1 MRDYNPNHIKYARA
15 LRKNMTFPEREL
27 WYHFLK
33 DYPVRFRRQAP
44 LGNYIA
50 DFYCAKAK
58 LVIEL
63 DGYYHGIE
71 QQMAD
76 DAQRT
81 KDLEKMGL
89 RVLRFQNK
97 DVVKNLYGVTMEID
111 RVVKERLEQRE
122 TTPPSACAAT
132 SPGKGRSNRGPAG
145 QPDKGNTIAEI

>member
-1 MRDYNPNHIKYARA
+1 
-15 LRKNMTFPEREL
+15 MTFPEREL

-71 QQMAD
+71 QQMAG
-76 DAQRT
+76 DALRT
-81 KDLEKMGL
+81 KDLEKMGQ

-145 QPDKGNTIAEI
+145 QPDKGNTIAKI

>member
-1 MRDYNPNHIKYARA
+1 
-15 LRKNMTFPEREL
+15 MTFPEREL

-63 DGYYHGIE
+63 DGDYHGIE
-71 QQMAD
+71 QQMED

-81 KDLEKMGL
+81 RDLEQMGL
-89 RVLRFQNK
+89 RVLRFQNR
-97 DVVKNLYGVTMEID
+97 DVVKNLYGVTLEID
-111 RVVKERLEQRE
+111 RVVKERVGRKE
-122 TTPPSACAAT
+122 TTPQ
-132 SPGKGRSNRGPAG
+132 SPDGDSSPDKGSSNRGTE
-145 QPDKGNTIAEI
+145 DI